1 MLKAR
6 SNRNFVKS
14 LTALFLV
21 GSVSVSASAQMDVTA
36 RQRVLDYLERQ
47 NSAQP
52 NSDIVQ
58 QPKTIDP
65 LPSEGVNPPDII
77 NSGINNDSAEIN
89 SDAADFSIAPDDI
102 IQTVP
107 APDMTDN
114 GSLDGQ
120 SLDGQG
126 LGSETAALDNM
137 IAMSSDSNE
146 ELSLE
151 TESLDSEI
159 IVTSPR
165 SGLTVDERENSIVR
179 DLSSTGA
186 LSARPGPE
194 SFGFFITARD
204 YLAQR
209 GQVPQPRL
217 RLSYAVSRKNAKT
230 AAAGESSTVD
240 LIIGTDYAAIS
251 KTAGE
256 TVIYDFKEKRLLN
269 VSKRDNTFTNA
280 SLYAAAYR
288 SLDTVGKMTNGG
300 KKRRLPLGA
309 GVTLDAFY
317 LESALGY
324 AAGPNPSELSIL
336 QSGETLRAE
345 LGGKQIFSAAVDGPK
360 LENFRQAYS
369 FIGLLYHSE
378 PVHPAILAELI
389 EARAAPSAMTFH
401 SYGPKIPEGEILS
414 WTLTSKTA
422 ETAGFPLPAGAKSVV
437 EGETVSPLGFVMS
450 EAIAGRALGGRV
462 DPRAALTV
470 INQQLTRRDP
480 LSAWVSAQSLKDSL
494 GGCEQLAGLCRA
506 ISDAENQKSA
516 SSELTALIEG
526 LSETKSKSTRIEGL
540 SKLKPTLSAADAPSL
555 VLRRAGLAL
564 AKTAPAEREA
574 AGLSEF
580 DPADLLTQAIARN
593 PYDFLAYQGL
603 AQLQAARGDFIQ
615 SWDINDALRAFSGV
629 PQELRAPIDRA
640 ENQLS
645 ARAPGFFPPV
655 ER

>member
-1 MLKAR
+1 
-6 SNRNFVKS
+6 
-14 LTALFLV
+14 
-21 GSVSVSASAQMDVTA
+21 
-36 RQRVLDYLERQ
+36 
-47 NSAQP
+47 
-52 NSDIVQ
+52 
-58 QPKTIDP
+58 
-65 LPSEGVNPPDII
+65 
-77 NSGINNDSAEIN
+77 
-89 SDAADFSIAPDDI
+89 
-102 IQTVP
+102 
-107 APDMTDN
+107 
-114 GSLDGQ
+114 
-120 SLDGQG
+120 
-126 LGSETAALDNM
+126 
-137 IAMSSDSNE
+137 
-146 ELSLE
+146 
-151 TESLDSEI
+151 
-159 IVTSPR
+159 
-165 SGLTVDERENSIVR
+165 
-179 DLSSTGA
+179 
-186 LSARPGPE
+186 
-194 SFGFFITARD
+194 
-204 YLAQR
+204 
-209 GQVPQPRL
+209 
-217 RLSYAVSRKNAKT
+217 
-230 AAAGESSTVD
+230 
-240 LIIGTDYAAIS
+240 
-251 KTAGE
+251 
-256 TVIYDFKEKRLLN
+256 VIYDFKEKRLLN

-462 DPRAALTV
+462 V
-470 INQQLTRRDP
+470 
-480 LSAWVSAQSLKDSL
+480 
-494 GGCEQLAGLCRA
+494 
-506 ISDAENQKSA
+506 
-516 SSELTALIEG
+516 IEG

>member
-21 GSVSVSASAQMDVTA
+21 GAVSVSASAQMDVTA

-165 SGLTVDERENSIVR
+165 SGLTVAERENSIVR

-186 LSARPGPE
+186 L
-194 SFGFFITARD
+194 
-204 YLAQR
+204 
-209 GQVPQPRL
+209 
-217 RLSYAVSRKNAKT
+217 SRKNAKT

-345 LGGKQIFSAAVDGPK
+345 LGGKQIFSATVDGPK

-422 ETAGFPLPAGAKSVV
+422 ERAGFPLPAGAKSVV